1 MSNKAEIRRMDF
13 KTKSGKTIY
22 RNLIREYFYGN
33 YHCATINYK
42 GKKTEVTLGDI
53 LED

>member
-1 MSNKAEIRRMDF
+1 MADQKDTRLMDF
-13 KTKSGKTIY
+13 QTKSGKTIH
-22 RNLIREYFYGN
+22 RKLIREYFYGN

-42 GKKTEVTLGDI
+42 GVKLDVYLGQV